1 MTPTL
6 PALLCLGE
14 MQGEGKPCSGGD
26 PPSPHTSLCSWDT
39 QHAGGAQAR
48 EVLLRV
54 QGESS
59 QVLSYRAECG
69 PGDPGAGR

>member
-6 PALLCLGE
+6 PGLLCLGE

-26 PPSPHTSLCSWDT
+26 PTAPHTSLCSRDT
-39 QHAGGAQAR
+39 QHPGGTRAR

-59 QVLSYRAECG
+59 RVLSSRAECG